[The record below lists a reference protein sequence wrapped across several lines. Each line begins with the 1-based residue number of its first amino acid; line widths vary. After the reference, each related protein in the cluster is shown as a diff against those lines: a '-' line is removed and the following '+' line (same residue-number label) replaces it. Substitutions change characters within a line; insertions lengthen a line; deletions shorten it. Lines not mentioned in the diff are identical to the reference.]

1 MGRPVAIEP
10 IFTKETDMKRL
21 VIAISMLFLMGSV
34 LAQQAE
40 GQQRTEGQMFV
51 EGMQQGDLRAS
62 ELMGATVFVSEGE
75 IVATE
80 VDGTPEGW
88 ESVGTVDD
96 IIFTRDGQLRGIMLD
111 VGGFLG
117 IGARSVVVGM
127 DALRLVGDA
136 NSDTVYVVFM
146 ASREQLEAAPEY
158 RHEIG
163 VQADTPPVQT
173 QPAPPAETAPPAQQT
188 QPAPPAEPAP
198 PAQTQPVAPA
208 QPGVAEDRFG
218 VREPAEGFQRAEWTV
233 LTADD
238 LQRAQVYDR
247 FNERVSGIS
256 DVVLSADGNQV
267 EGVLINIGGFLGLGA
282 RTVFVEGDFLEVHH
296 DPDFRDVRVYL
307 HMTEAELEA
316 LPEYRRP

>member
-1 MGRPVAIEP
+1 MGRPGAIDP

-40 GQQRTEGQMFV
+40 GQQQTEGNMFV
-51 EGMQQGDLRAS
+51 EGIQQGDLRAS
-62 ELMGATVFVSEGE
+62 ELMGATVFVSEAE
-75 IVATE
+75 VVATE

-96 IIFTRDGQLRGIMLD
+96 IIISREGEVRGVMLD

-117 IGARSVVVGM
+117 IGARSVVVSM
-127 DALRLVGDA
+127 NELRLVADA
-136 NSDTVYVVFM
+136 NDDTVYVVFT
-146 ASREQLEAAPEY
+146 ASREQLEAAPEF
-158 RHEIG
+158 RHEVG
-163 VQADTPPVQT
+163 VEAD
-173 QPAPPAETAPPAQQT
+173 QPETAPPLRRPACRPAAPAQ
-188 QPAPPAEPAP
+188 PADPAAPPAEPGA
-198 PAQTQPVAPA
+198 TAPA
-208 QPGVAEDRFG
+208 QPGVTADRFG
-218 VREPAEGFQRAEWTV
+218 PGPIEPAEGFQRAEWTT

-238 LQRAQVYDR
+238 LQRAEVYDR

-256 DVVLSADGNQV
+256 DVVLSPDGGEV

-282 RTVFVEGDFLEVHH
+282 RTVFVDGDFMEVHH
-296 DPDFRDVRVYL
+296 DPEFRDIRVYL

-316 LPEYRRP
+316 QPEYQRP

>member
-1 MGRPVAIEP
+1 MGRPGAIDP
-10 IFTKETDMKRL
+10 IFSKETYMKRL
-21 VIAISMLFLMGSV
+21 VIAISMLFLAGSV
-34 LAQQAE
+34 LAQQAAV
-40 GQQRTEGQMFV
+40 QQQTEGQLFI

-62 ELMGATVFVSEGE
+62 ELMGATVYVSEAE

-88 ESVGTVDD
+88 ESVGRVDD
-96 IIFTRDGQLRGIMLD
+96 IIFSRDGNIRGIMLD

-117 IGARSVVVGM
+117 LGARSVVVGM

-136 NSDTVYVVFM
+136 NSDNVYVVFM

-163 VQADTPPVQT
+163 VQADAPPVQT
-173 QPAPPAETAPPAQQT
+173 QPAPPAEPAPPAQT

-208 QPGVAEDRFG
+208 QPGVAEDRLG

-282 RTVFVEGDFLEVHH
+282 RTVFVDGDFLEVHH

-307 HMTEAELEA
+307 HMTEAELDA